1 MPHDQYGHELRVGE
15 RVTVACRVKAIHLTE
30 EYCNLD
36 LETEETLYPADRVTT
51 LTLNSKQV
59 VRA

>member
-1 MPHDQYGHELRVGE
+1 MPHDQYGQELRVGE
-15 RVTVACRVKAIHLTE
+15 RVTVACRVTAIHLTE
-30 EYCNLD
+30 QYCNVD
-36 LETEETLYPADRVTT
+36 LKTEQSMYLSDHVTT